1 MNEQNPEPQNP
12 EPQKDVRMETTGAIW
27 GMAMGMLAISIP
39 LSSVTQTA
47 FIPLAVIA
55 SAAVGTVAVWRGGA
69 KNASPKGNKE
79 QLAAQQRIAELEERL
94 ANLETINNFERRLA
108 EEALK
113 RHDASALGQVMP
125 DEQNE
130 MTTEARSQRVAT

>member
-1 MNEQNPEPQNP
+1 MSEQNP
-12 EPQKDVRMETTGAIW
+12 EPQKDTRMETTGAIW
-27 GMAMGMLAISIP
+27 GMATGMLALSIP

-47 FIPLAVIA
+47 FIPLIVIA
-55 SAAVGTVAVWRGGA
+55 GAAIGTVAVWRGGA
-69 KNASPKGNKE
+69 KNESPKGNKE

-125 DEQNE
+125 DEQSE
-130 MTTEARSQRVAT
+130 MATTTNSPQTQRAGT